1 MRAGRSR
8 MERRRR
14 DARPAAVRLCFVAS
28 VGLVGLPSP
37 AAADD
42 VIIRITYVEIIDR
55 ILPYPNV
62 TRTTAR
68 LEVRLGAG
76 GALQH
81 NEGRTSG
88 KTQRVSPLTLKLG
101 GQQKNETWRVAG
113 PNRLINIT
121 THESY
126 ERAILVTV
134 SGQSCTAAVGYNL
147 KPGHTEYRYN
157 RLTTGEPAVAKF
169 VVARDVVCTI
179 EAAPPTVT
187 RNLARSER
195 RGCFTWN
202 IKRTSITPRTPQTA
216 AGRRRGWCRA
226 VRESGAAWWRAS
238 QNHTQTR
245 CRRGR
250 RRSSRATRGPG

>member
-1 MRAGRSR
+1 MVLRRVSRSCGLAKSR
-8 MERRRR
+8 RGRRRHDPHHLCR
-14 DARPAAVRLCFVAS
+14 D
-28 VGLVGLPSP
+28 
-37 AAADD
+37 
-42 VIIRITYVEIIDR
+42 TYVEIIDR
-55 ILPYPNV
+55 ILPHPNV

-101 GQQKNETWRVAG
+101 GQQQNETWRVAG
-113 PNRLINIT
+113 ANRLINIT

-134 SGQSCTAAVGYNL
+134 SGQSCDYNL

-157 RLTTGEPAVAKF
+157 RLTTGEPAVAKS

-179 EAAPPTVT
+179 EAAP
-187 RNLARSER
+187 
-195 RGCFTWN
+195 
-202 IKRTSITPRTPQTA
+202 
-216 AGRRRGWCRA
+216 
-226 VRESGAAWWRAS
+226 
-238 QNHTQTR
+238 
-245 CRRGR
+245 
-250 RRSSRATRGPG
+250 